1 MNFGDKLIEIAV
13 AYWDIMLA
21 SSVFILFGFLVA
33 GLLKGFLPTDFIERH
48 LGKKSKTGILK
59 AAVFGVPLPL

>member
-1 MNFGDKLIEIAV
+1 MKLGNKLIEIAL
-13 AYWDIMLA
+13 AYWEIMLA
-21 SSVFILFGFLVA
+21 SSVFILFGFFVA

-59 AAVFGVPLPL
+59 AALFGVPIPL